1 MFSEIQE
8 VFYLFYF
15 PIRRTKA
22 INTVL
27 LVGATIPFDRGEVPD
42 WSVCAFTRCIH
53 ACPFCTLACTLKN
66 LPLPTLAFIQ
76 AWRLQSGEMI
86 SQLLTDLLPCLEA
99 ALGGP

>member
-8 VFYLFYF
+8 VFYF

-22 INTVL
+22 IDTVL
-27 LVGATIPFDRGEVPD
+27 LVSAAIPFDRGGKYLTGVCVPLPA
-42 WSVCAFTRCIH
+42 AFMPVH
-53 ACPFCTLACTLKN
+53 FVHLLALKN

-99 ALGGP
+99 DLGGP